1 MQPIINTD
9 LNLNQI
15 IKIKIKMKIL
25 NYLSIAACTAM
36 LALGTAAC
44 SSDDPENGPDGGID
58 GGGDGSI
65 TKELTPEESKAHL
78 EESAKNVLNKFNPN
92 DQKPLIDL
100 LDNFGEKYGDLDMP
114 DDFPFAD
121 DDDDLAFTKWASNL
135 SKSLKGGN
143 MLSLSRSGTEFY
155 ALKDFAGEFE
165 PGTYSWVKKADSNDV
180 VFRFTDNG
188 QACELRV
195 TGTGTEWSESFNSDG
210 TKYQFSIPQTLT
222 VTLTKGSDK
231 LVDTTIKSAYSASAH
246 TVSLDINSTLM
257 NLNIASQLNGTD
269 DKVTEHMELNVSGER
284 IITTNATM
292 NGRNLCNRGM
302 LEDLFDDITGE
313 KADRFFTDGYAEVN
327 INGDVQVKANLSQI
341 SKFVD
346 ALDYDEDSAYN
357 NTAKS
362 GADNAAKTLTEILPA
377 SMYYTNSSTVQA
389 TLAWEAYVNES
400 WVNSWN
406 NETHEW
412 WSARPVIKF
421 ADGTAYAFDGYFGNG
436 KFASVEDLF
445 ESILDKYED
454 IWD

>member
-1 MQPIINTD
+1 
-9 LNLNQI
+9 
-15 IKIKIKMKIL
+15 MKIL

-100 LDNFGEKYGDLDMP
+100 LDNFDEKYGDLDMP

-231 LVDTTIKSAYSASAH
+231 LVDTTIKSAYNASAH

-257 NLNIASQLNGTD
+257 NLNIA
-269 DKVTEHMELNVSGER
+269 
-284 IITTNATM
+284 
-292 NGRNLCNRGM
+292 
-302 LEDLFDDITGE
+302 
-313 KADRFFTDGYAEVN
+313 
-327 INGDVQVKANLSQI
+327 
-341 SKFVD
+341 
-346 ALDYDEDSAYN
+346 
-357 NTAKS
+357 
-362 GADNAAKTLTEILPA
+362 
-377 SMYYTNSSTVQA
+377 
-389 TLAWEAYVNES
+389 
-400 WVNSWN
+400 
-406 NETHEW
+406 
-412 WSARPVIKF
+412 
-421 ADGTAYAFDGYFGNG
+421 
-436 KFASVEDLF
+436 
-445 ESILDKYED
+445 
-454 IWD
+454 